1 MTLEAKAEQKD
12 TTAAEASEVTTAAEM
27 ETGET
32 AARALVQILVVMV
45 KTEAVIKGTQVT
57 EMETTAVS
65 RKRATAKVTE
75 TEATA
80 SEVME
85 AIMVVARRRWGMA
98 GA

>member
-1 MTLEAKAEQKD
+1 M
-12 TTAAEASEVTTAAEM
+12 
-27 ETGET
+27 
-32 AARALVQILVVMV
+32 

>member
-1 MTLEAKAEQKD
+1 MTLEAKAEQED

-32 AARALVQILVVMV
+32 AAETAAVAEATVV
-45 KTEAVIKGTQVT
+45 G
-57 EMETTAVS
+57 